1 MKQTQFKGYKVNG
14 PSYRQLSETGARL
27 CDILNPATASHYN
40 VREVGGSQKR
50 MPTAV
55 VGKQ

>member
-1 MKQTQFKGYKVNG
+1 MIQIQVKDYKVNG
-14 PSYRQLSETGARL
+14 PSYRQLSETASRL
-27 CDILNPATASHYN
+27 GDILNPAIASHYR